1 MKLLALN
8 VCRGGG
14 SRVKA
19 LCQFLDQHNPDVI
32 VLTEWRQG
40 AAGQGFIAWMEARG
54 FHHAARNDG
63 ATRNGTLI
71 AARVP
76 FDVESMTPLGSTAG
90 VLMLARFQGWNLL
103 ASYFPQRSAKARFFA
118 TCKEVAASHAR
129 TPLVIVGDLNTGN
142 QTTDRSAGGR
152 FFCSADFDALQSEA
166 GLVDLW
172 RRTNGPDAREATWLS
187 KKNGFRIDHAFAN
200 EPFITAAQPYCVYDH
215 VPRESRA
222 TDHSAIVVRAW

>member
-1 MKLLALN
+1 
-8 VCRGGG
+8 
-14 SRVKA
+14 
-19 LCQFLDQHNPDVI
+19 
-32 VLTEWRQG
+32 
-40 AAGQGFIAWMEARG
+40 
-54 FHHAARNDG
+54 
-63 ATRNGTLI
+63 
-71 AARVP
+71 VP

-118 TCKEVAASHAR
+118 TCKEVAACHAR

-200 EPFITAAQPYCVYDH
+200 EPFITAAQPVCVYDH

-222 TDHSAIVVRAW
+222 TDHSAIVVSAW